1 MAEVP
6 FDTLA
11 VARRLE
17 AGSFDA
23 GQAEA
28 VTETVRAGVTR
39 SAAAGNDLSRLE
51 TRITTELRWIK
62 LIGAAILAVLI
73 LPWLA
78 EPISGTV
85 PGP

>member
-11 VARRLE
+11 VTCGLE
-17 AGSFDA
+17 ARGFSP

-28 VTETVRAGVTR
+28 VTEAVRAGATGG
-39 SAAAGNDLSRLE
+39 AAAGNDLSRPE
-51 TRITTELRWIK
+51 IRITTELRWIK

-78 EPISGTV
+78 EPISGTM